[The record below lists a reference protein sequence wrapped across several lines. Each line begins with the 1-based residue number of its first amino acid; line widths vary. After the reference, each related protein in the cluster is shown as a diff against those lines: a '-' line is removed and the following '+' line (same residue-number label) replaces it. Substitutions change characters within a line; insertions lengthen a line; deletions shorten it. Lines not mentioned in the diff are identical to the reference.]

1 MDRSDHTARRAATP
15 GARGHT
21 AQGHTAHA
29 QHGHGAGGAS
39 WGIAAK
45 ATAHCLTGCALGEI
59 LGMVIGTALL
69 WSNVPTMVLAI
80 ALAFLFGYSFTLYAV
95 LRAGLSL
102 KAAVRVALAAD
113 TVSIAIMELVDNLII
128 ALTPGAM
135 DAHLSD
141 GLFWSALLG
150 GFAVA
155 FLVTTPVN
163 KWMIGRGKGHAV
175 VHAYH

>member
-1 MDRSDHTARRAATP
+1 MDHMDHTAHQAGAS
-15 GARGHT
+15 GARE
-21 AQGHTAHA
+21 QE
-29 QHGHGAGGAS
+29 HGAHDHAHHDHAGRAS
-39 WGIAAK
+39 WGTAAK
-45 ATAHCLTGCALGEI
+45 ATAHCLTGCAIGEI
-59 LGMVIGTALL
+59 LGMVIGTALV

-95 LRAGLSL
+95 RRAGLSL
-102 KAAVRVALAAD
+102 KAAIRVALAAD

-128 ALTPGAM
+128 ALTPGAL

-155 FLVTTPVN
+155 FLITTPVN

-175 VHAYH
+175 AHAYH